1 MGKDEMDA
9 TSIAAPVPV
18 LPEKA
23 RLDGLRVGIPQ
34 AYFGEGLDADVR
46 ERVMD
51 AAHELER
58 LGATLVEVDMPIL
71 KYSIPAYYILAC
83 AEASSNL
90 SRYDGV
96 KYGFR
101 PAHFED
107 LHDLYL
113 TARSEGFGAEVKR
126 RIMLGAFALS
136 SGYYD
141 AYYNKALRVKALIKQ
156 GFDACFEK
164 ADILLTPAAPT
175 TAYPLEAHT
184 DDPIQMYLGDIYTVS
199 VNMAGLPG
207 MVVPCGTDKAGLPV
221 GAQLIAP
228 TFGEQKLFDA
238 ACAYQVQTAFHRSRP
253 KED

>member
-9 TSIAAPVPV
+9 TSVAAPVPV

-136 SGYYD
+136 SGEPMTEFNTSVATWNPRCAIGYYEPGHYCLVVVD
-141 AYYNKALRVKALIKQ
+141 GRQRGYSLGLEMTELSKLMKQLGCTEAYNLD
-156 GFDACFEK
+156 GGM
-164 ADILLTPAAPT
+164 
-175 TAYPLEAHT
+175 TA
-184 DDPIQMYLGDIYTVS
+184 M
-199 VNMAGLPG
+199 MAYGTELYSQ
-207 MVVPCGTDKAGLPV
+207 PCGGGRQNCDIVYVAEPL
-221 GAQLIAP
+221 
-228 TFGEQKLFDA
+228 
-238 ACAYQVQTAFHRSRP
+238 S
-253 KED
+253 